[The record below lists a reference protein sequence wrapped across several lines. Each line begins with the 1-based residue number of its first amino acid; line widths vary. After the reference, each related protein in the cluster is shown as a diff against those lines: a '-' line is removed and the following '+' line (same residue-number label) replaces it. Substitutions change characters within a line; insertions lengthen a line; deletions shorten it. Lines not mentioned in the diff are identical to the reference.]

1 MYVVHFKRIAIGA
14 ENSAV
19 ASLLDDPTAWP
30 APPANAEQVRQRI
43 EESAR
48 DCVQTQLRREVAQ
61 ALPELINRLYDV
73 AIEDGPLA
81 DYDGVAADQLDGFG
95 VIDWSPLAAVPVDPR
110 NNALNYEE
118 FQRAVGLAL
127 AMRIDRIPCPVIP
140 VAVVLDYARKDHRV
154 GGIPGMKK
162 SIAALRES
170 GEPPKPVKI
179 ELTPSQRRERA
190 TLDPLTLALSKM
202 GYAPGAPLAK
212 LVECRNAV
220 MINIANGVDTWE
232 DLSPYSKKRLVYWL
246 TDFHRLSAIAL
257 RESCER
263 FNEPLPDEL
272 ALPPQED
279 ANDWD

>member
-1 MYVVHFKRIAIGA
+1 MYVVHFRRIAIDA

-30 APPANAEQVRQRI
+30 VPPTDAEQVRQRI
-43 EESAR
+43 AESAL
-48 DCVQTQLRREVAQ
+48 DCVRTQLRREVGR
-61 ALPELINRLYDV
+61 ALPELVNRLYDV

-81 DYDGVAADQLDGFG
+81 DFESVAADQLDGFG
-95 VIDWSPLAAVPVDPR
+95 VVDWSPLLAVPVNPR
-110 NNALNYEE
+110 NSALDYEE

-127 AMRIDRIPCPVIP
+127 AKRIDRLSLPVIP
-140 VAVVLDYARKDHRV
+140 VAVVLDYARKDPRV

-162 SIAALRES
+162 AIAALQES

-190 TLDPLTLALSKM
+190 TLDPLTKTLTQM
-202 GYAPGAPLAK
+202 GYPPAANLAK
-212 LVECRNAV
+212 QLECRNAA
-220 MINIANGVDTWE
+220 MINIANGIDTWE
-232 DLSPYSKKRLVYWL
+232 DLSPYSKKRLIHWL
-246 TDFHRLSAIAL
+246 DDLHHLSGVAL

-263 FNEPLPDEL
+263 FNMSLPDEL
-272 ALPPQED
+272 ATQED